1 MVQTRRPIRAAL
13 QGGGAYG
20 AYTWGVLDALLASR
34 RVELTHFSGTSAGAL
49 NAAICAS
56 AMTTGGR
63 RDARLALA
71 SFWRGISNSPIR
83 DFVGLL
89 GGPIARTL
97 GRNLNE
103 WLWTSA
109 MAAPYSQHYL
119 PEMTSTPLAGLLE
132 RHVDIDAL
140 RSPEAPPV
148 YITITNVRTGLPR
161 IVSNAELTI
170 DVLLASACLP
180 QFFQPVVIDGEWYW
194 DGGYT
199 GNPTLWPLIQDPGPV
214 DICLVQLSP
223 GAARQLPASQREVKQ
238 RIGEVVF
245 HSPLVAEMYA
255 IAAVR
260 SQSRSQGVPNRF
272 DHARFHRV
280 GPPPIDLVERGS
292 PADRSAWFIQALAD
306 AGRSASRHFMLRHG
320 DDIGERE
327 TFDIGEAFVDHATQA
342 MVAPDGRDPS
352 AGSSPVGLAA
362 DPVSVLGHEPGPA
375 PGPIPA
381 AGQGHEQG
389 PGPGPGPGSGPGP
402 APGLSPGGAPG
413 TGGRAGGGRGSRLDG
428 SGRQEASGR
437 QRDGDHDAP
446 PPGRSEWPF
455 VVHSPRSSCI
465 TP

>member
-63 RDARLALA
+63 REARLALA

-140 RSPEAPPV
+140 RSPQAPPV

-161 IVSNAELTI
+161 VVTNAELTI

-199 GNPTLWPLIQDPGPV
+199 GNPTLWPLIQEPGPV

-223 GAARQLPASQREVKQ
+223 GEARQLPGSQREVKQ

-260 SQSRSQGVPNRF
+260 SQSLSQGAPNRF
-272 DHARFHRV
+272 NHARFHRI
-280 GPPPIDLVERGS
+280 GPPPVDLVERGS
-292 PADRSAWFIQALAD
+292 PADRSAWFIEALAD
-306 AGRSASRHFMLRHG
+306 AGRSASRQFMFRHG
-320 DDIGERE
+320 DAIGDRE
-327 TFDIGEAFVDHATQA
+327 TFDIGEAFVDQSNQAT
-342 MVAPDGRDPS
+342 VASDDRKPASAEAATATPAGVNPDGGTGPRAARS
-352 AGSSPVGLAA
+352 A
-362 DPVSVLGHEPGPA
+362 
-375 PGPIPA
+375 
-381 AGQGHEQG
+381 
-389 PGPGPGPGSGPGP
+389 GPGSVRTGSTD
-402 APGLSPGGAPG
+402 ARSPGS
-413 TGGRAGGGRGSRLDG
+413 GSTG
-428 SGRQEASGR
+428 SGSTGIGSAAAAGSGASAARFDAAGRKTAADRKREA
-437 QRDGDHDAP
+437 DHGGP

-455 VVHSPRSSCI
+455 VVHPSRSSCI